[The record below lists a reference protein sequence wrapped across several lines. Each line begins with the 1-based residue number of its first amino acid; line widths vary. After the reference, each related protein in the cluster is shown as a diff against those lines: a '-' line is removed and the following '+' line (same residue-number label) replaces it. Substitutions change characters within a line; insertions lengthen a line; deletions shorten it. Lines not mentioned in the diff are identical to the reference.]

1 MKVALKNLNCGSVIR
16 VNCLFAFVEQEI
28 KQIELGDRQG
38 RYYAD
43 GAWSEWLD
51 LNTKFEV
58 VREELTTPEKIELA
72 KELELWATDFM
83 DTKGRL
89 PSAEEFQTAANNI
102 TSNIVHDPTRVA
114 A

>member
-1 MKVALKNLNCGSVIR
+1 VKVALKNLNCGTVIR
-16 VNCLFAFVEQEI
+16 VNCLFDFVEQEI
-28 KQIELGDRQG
+28 KQLDLGDRLG
-38 RYYAD
+38 RYFAA
-43 GAWSEWLD
+43 GSWSEWLD

-72 KELELWATDFM
+72 KELELWVHDFL

-89 PSAEEFQTAANNI
+89 PSAEEFQKAADNV
-102 TSNIVHDPTRVA
+102 TSNIIHDPARA